1 MVPYTVV
8 VVLYR
13 QVWIPA
19 TVLIHGINGGCKE
32 EKTERGRASGE
43 EIFTLRILR
52 SIIAGS
58 SQIDSAKGKVN
69 KKEKSMKPNAVVT
82 T

>member
-1 MVPYTVV
+1 MVPYPVV
-8 VVLYR
+8 VVLHR

-19 TVLIHGINGGCKE
+19 TILIHDINGKCKE

-43 EIFTLRILR
+43 DIFTLRILR

-58 SQIDSAKGKVN
+58 SQIDSAMGKVN
-69 KKEKSMKPNAVVT
+69 EKEEQ
-82 T
+82 

>member
-1 MVPYTVV
+1 MSTGV
-8 VVLYR
+8 
-13 QVWIPA
+13 
-19 TVLIHGINGGCKE
+19 
-32 EKTERGRASGE
+32 EREVDGKGRASGE

-58 SQIDSAKGKVN
+58 SQIDSAKEKVR
-69 KKEKSMKPNAVVT
+69 KREAMKLKVVMT